1 MLEVLLEPRGSG
13 LCRIF
18 WKVVVLFR
26 SFRVLGLS
34 NSCFKGILPGDVRQW
49 GMFSLLDSPRSKGA
63 VRLLM
68 NGFRLFGL
76 LVLVMEESGVLESE
90 ERSREEWGEG
100 EES

>member
-1 MLEVLLEPRGSG
+1 
-13 LCRIF
+13 
-18 WKVVVLFR
+18 
-26 SFRVLGLS
+26 
-34 NSCFKGILPGDVRQW
+34 
-49 GMFSLLDSPRSKGA
+49 
-63 VRLLM
+63 M